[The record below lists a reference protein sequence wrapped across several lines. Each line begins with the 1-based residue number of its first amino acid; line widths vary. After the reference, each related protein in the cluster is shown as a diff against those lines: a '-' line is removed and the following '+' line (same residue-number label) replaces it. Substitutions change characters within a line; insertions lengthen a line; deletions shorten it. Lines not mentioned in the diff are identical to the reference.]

1 MERQTLNGGDSEN
14 DKPPDSCSMNNNM
27 NNECLN
33 KNNSN
38 NNSVV
43 VAEPKPLPKKLIA
56 TADQLAK
63 FINFDATTLKALNEI
78 IKQYHM
84 LIPPYYFS
92 LIRDP
97 NDENDPIRKQC
108 VPALEELFSNSME
121 REDPLGEKETSVTKI
136 LVHRYPDRVLLLSTS
151 RCFMY
156 CRHCTRK
163 RLWQNNDVEPSLA
176 EIRSSLDY
184 VREHKE
190 IREIIISGGDPL
202 TLNQERLDWI
212 LEDASSIEH
221 VQSIRI
227 GTRTPVVFPERITKS
242 LCRMLGKY
250 DKLWINMQFNHPREI
265 TPESTAACRML
276 QKSGIPLSNQ
286 SVLLK
291 GINDSVEVMKELCQ
305 KLQAI
310 RVRPYYIFQC
320 DEVVG
325 ASHFRTSIFKGIEI
339 IEHLRGHTSGMC
351 VPRFVVDGPNGKGKI
366 PLDPQYLLSMTPD
379 KVVLRNYNNEVFEY
393 HNPQSE

>member
-1 MERQTLNGGDSEN
+1 MERQILNGGDSEN
-14 DKPPDSCSMNNNM
+14 DKPPDSCSTSS
-27 NNECLN
+27 EYLN
-33 KNNSN
+33 KNNCN
-38 NNSVV
+38 NNLIVT
-43 VAEPKPLPKKLIA
+43 AEPKPLPKKLIA
-56 TADQLAK
+56 TAEQLAK
-63 FINFDATTLKALNEI
+63 FINFDATTRKALIEI

-92 LIRDP
+92 LIKDP

-121 REDPLGEKETSVTKI
+121 REDPLGEKKTSVTNI
-136 LVHRYPDRVLLLSTS
+136 LVHRYPDRVLLISTS

-163 RLWQNNDVEPSLA
+163 RLWQNNNVEPTLA
-176 EIRSSLDY
+176 EIHSSLEY
-184 VREHKE
+184 VRAHKE

-212 LEDASSIEH
+212 LEQASNIEH
-221 VQSIRI
+221 IQSIRI

-242 LCRMLGKY
+242 LCRILGKY
-250 DKLWINMQFNHPREI
+250 DKLWINLQFNHPREI
-265 TPESTAACRML
+265 TPESTAACQML

-291 GINDSVEVMKELCQ
+291 GVNDSVEVMKELCQ

-325 ASHFRTSIFKGIEI
+325 ASHFRTSIFRGIEI

-366 PLDPQYLLSMTPD
+366 PLDPQYLLSMTPN

-393 HNPQSE
+393 HNPQSD

>member
-1 MERQTLNGGDSEN
+1 MERQTLNGGDAENN
-14 DKPPDSCSMNNNM
+14 DKPPDSCSSGSK
-27 NNECLN
+27 CLN
-33 KNNSN
+33 KNNVN
-38 NNSVV
+38 NVSVV
-43 VAEPKPLPKKLIA
+43 TAEPKPLPKKLIA

-63 FINFDATTLKALNEI
+63 FINFDATTHKALNEI

-92 LIRDP
+92 LIKDP

-121 REDPLGEKETSVTKI
+121 KEDPLGEKATSVTNI
-136 LVHRYPDRVLLLSTS
+136 LVHRYPDRVLLISTS

-163 RLWQNNDVEPSLA
+163 RLWQSDDVEPTLS
-176 EIRSSLDY
+176 EIQSSLEY
-184 VREHKE
+184 VRKHKE

-212 LEDASSIEH
+212 LEEASNIEH
-221 VQSIRI
+221 IQSLRI

-250 DKLWINMQFNHPREI
+250 DKLWINLQFNHPREI
-265 TPESTAACRML
+265 TLESTAACQML

-320 DEVVG
+320 DEVIG
-325 ASHFRTSIFKGIEI
+325 ASHFRTSIYKGIEI

-351 VPRFVVDGPNGKGKI
+351 IPRFVVDGPNGKGKI

-379 KVVLRNYNNEVFEY
+379 KVVLRNYNHEVFEY
-393 HNPQSE
+393 DNPKD

>member
-1 MERQTLNGGDSEN
+1 MERQALNGGDSEN
-14 DKPPDSCSMNNNM
+14 DKPPDSCNMNNSM

-33 KNNSN
+33 KNNG

-43 VAEPKPLPKKLIA
+43 IAERKPLPKKLIA

-92 LIRDP
+92 LIKDL

-108 VPALEELFSNSME
+108 VPALEELFSNSLE
-121 REDPLGEKETSVTKI
+121 KEDPLGEKKTSVTNI

-163 RLWQNNDVEPSLA
+163 RLWQNDDVEPSLA

-325 ASHFRTSIFKGIEI
+325 ASHFRTSVFKGIEI

>member
-1 MERQTLNGGDSEN
+1 MERQSLNGGDAEN
-14 DKPPDSCSMNNNM
+14 DKPPDSCSNSS
-27 NNECLN
+27 ECSN
-33 KNNSN
+33 KNNCN
-38 NNSVV
+38 NNLVV
-43 VAEPKPLPKKLIA
+43 TVEPKPLPKKLIA

-63 FINFDATTLKALNEI
+63 FINFDATTRKALTEI

-92 LIRDP
+92 LIKDP

-121 REDPLGEKETSVTKI
+121 REDPLGEKETSVTNI
-136 LVHRYPDRVLLLSTS
+136 LVHRYPDRVLLISTS

-163 RLWQNNDVEPSLA
+163 RLWQNNDVEPTLA
-176 EIRSSLDY
+176 EIHSSLDY

-212 LEDASSIEH
+212 LEQASNIEH
-221 VQSIRI
+221 IQSIRI
-227 GTRTPVVFPERITKS
+227 GTRTPVVFPERITKG

-250 DKLWINMQFNHPREI
+250 DKLWINLQFNHPREI
-265 TPESTAACRML
+265 TPESTAACQLL

-320 DEVVG
+320 DEVIG